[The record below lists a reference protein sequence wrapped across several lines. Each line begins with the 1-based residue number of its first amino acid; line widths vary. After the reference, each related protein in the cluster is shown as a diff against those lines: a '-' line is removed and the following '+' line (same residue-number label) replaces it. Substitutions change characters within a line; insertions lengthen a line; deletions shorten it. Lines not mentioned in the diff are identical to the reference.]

1 VFEATPRVEER
12 KEERRAERRRIM
24 RGDDENTQERGKA
37 TRPPPAADDD
47 SDDSIVI
54 TVTPSHPYQHQ
65 RPQHHRNHLVY
76 HARYSLRLANVA
88 VAVAIRRR
96 RS

>member
-24 RGDDENTQERGKA
+24 RGDNENTQERGKA
-37 TRPPPAADDD
+37 AQPPPAADDV
-47 SDDSIVI
+47 SAVF

-65 RPQHHRNHLVY
+65 RPQHHRDHLVY
-76 HARYSLRLANVA
+76 HARYSLCLANVA

-96 RS
+96 RL